1 MDFMSGQKYGAVVMA
16 GGFGSRLAPLTNTRP
31 KPMLPIN
38 NRSAFER
45 ILDLLA
51 DNGFESAAVTTMY
64 LPEQLESVKHDRVR
78 LAFFREDE
86 PRGSAGAVRA
96 LSDCLSDTVLIISG
110 DAVCDFALK
119 ELYERHISE
128 NRQVTMLLTKTKN
141 PKEFGTV
148 LLDGKTGRIARFLEK
163 PSWADTLSNLIN
175 TGIYIL
181 NRDIINQIPEGV
193 FFDFGRDLFPQLLK
207 KNIPIHGEVAQGY
220 WCDIGTFGDF
230 YACSMRLSGGQNII
244 GAGCSVDPNAKI
256 AGSILFENVKVGDS
270 EITDSIIAEN
280 VVIGSGCVIPE
291 GCVIGAGTVIGD
303 RAVLSPGIRIADR
316 ARISKGAKVMGN
328 IFMSSASS
336 HLFGDEGISG
346 KYGSEIDGELCF
358 KLGQG
363 LSTLGKPARVGIM
376 YNGEKIAKLLAD
388 SIKIAVVSCGGQV
401 IDLEDGFVE
410 LASFAP
416 QAYRLDCCAY
426 VSYLG
431 GDSEKNVHIR
441 IFEKN
446 GLFLSREKQRKIE
459 NAMREKLPAPA
470 EIYEPQLLE
479 HTERVKFRY
488 CHYLQNTAGRLDGI
502 QAAAM
507 GKNEQA
513 NFFFSNAREL
523 GAETVMIEDDSD
535 VSGDVFAFDGD
546 GGVSAV
552 TADGTTL
559 SFWQLFTLAALCGKN
574 KKKLYLP
581 QSTPEAVEGYLKQ
594 SGLQPC
600 FYNHSESEERKNAF
614 STHFYNDSVLLA
626 LMVCRYLCENN
637 LTLKEAVSKL
647 PRFYVRSIDIEVDED
662 EKADLIGSLAEE
674 CGDCSRG
681 VRLRN
686 EKGSIAVFPREEGG
700 FRVFAEAASSEF
712 AEELCVFAEKKLKNR
727 K

>member
-1 MDFMSGQKYGAVVMA
+1 MA
-16 GGFGSRLAPLTNTRP
+16 GGFGSRLTPLTNTRP
-31 KPMLPIN
+31 KPMLPVN

-64 LPEQLESVKHDRVR
+64 LPEQLERVKHSRVR
-78 LAFFREDE
+78 LAFFREDQ

-96 LSDCLSDTVLIISG
+96 LSDSLADTVLIISG
-110 DAVCDFALK
+110 DAVCDFVLK
-119 ELYERHISE
+119 EYFKKHIAE
-128 NRQVTMLLTKTKN
+128 KRQVTMLLTKTKN

-181 NRDIINQIPEGV
+181 NRNIIEIIPEGV
-193 FFDFGRDLFPQLLK
+193 FFDFGRDLFPLLLK
-207 KNIPIHGEVAQGY
+207 KNIPIYGELAQGN

-230 YACSMRLSGGQNII
+230 YACSMRLSGEKNIV
-244 GAGCSVDPNAKI
+244 GDGCFIDQNAKI
-256 AGSILFENVKVGDS
+256 TGSILFENVRVGNS
-270 EITDSIIAEN
+270 EITDSIIAED

-291 GCVIGAGTVIGD
+291 GCVIGAGSIIGD
-303 RAVLSPGIRIADR
+303 RAVLSPGIKIADHV
-316 ARISKGAKVMGN
+316 RISKGAKVMGN
-328 IFMSSASS
+328 IFMSSASR
-336 HLFGDEGISG
+336 HLFGDEGVRG
-346 KYGSEIDGELCF
+346 KYGREIDGELCF

-363 LSTLGKPARVGIM
+363 LTTLGKPARIGVLN
-376 YNGEKIAKLLAD
+376 NGEKIAKLLAE

-401 IDLEDGFVE
+401 IDLEDGFAE

-416 QAYRLDCCAY
+416 QAYDLDCCVY
-426 VSYLG
+426 VSYFEKN
-431 GDSEKNVHIR
+431 SEKNILIR
-441 IFEKN
+441 LFEKN

-470 EIYEPQLLE
+470 EILEPLVLE
-479 HTERVKFRY
+479 HTQRVKFRY
-488 CHYLQNTAGRLDGI
+488 CHYLQDTVGRLDGI

-523 GAETVMIEDDSD
+523 GAETVLLEDDSD
-535 VSGDVFAFDGD
+535 VSGDIFVFDGD
-546 GGVSAV
+546 GGLSAI

-559 SFWQLFTLAALCGKN
+559 SFWQLFTLAALSGKKN
-574 KKKLYLP
+574 KKLYLP
-581 QSTPEAVEGYLKQ
+581 QSTPEAVEVYLNE
-594 SGLQPC
+594 SGCETL
-600 FYNHSESEERKNAF
+600 FYNDSESEERKNAF
-614 STHFYNDSVLLA
+614 STHFYSDSVLLA
-626 LMVCRYLCENN
+626 LLVCRYLRENN
-637 LTLKEAVSKL
+637 LTLKEAVNKL

-712 AEELCVFAEKKLKNR
+712 AEELCSFAEKKLKKR
-727 K
+727 E